1 MLTRSLNPW
10 HRVSK
15 SESNDANEED
25 KESLEIH
32 DDIGVVAPLETTMR
46 LWLHLSNLNGF
57 FFQPASL
64 LRNYIKHCRI
74 VLTAQAQYCCDHSL
88 KMLFSHKLKI

>member
-64 LRNYIKHCRI
+64 LRNYIKHCRMSAHCSVSI
-74 VLTAQAQYCCDHSL
+74 LLRPLL
-88 KMLFSHKLKI
+88 KNAF